1 MSLQPIRIPNDPG
14 GRRFVLVRTACIAGA
29 LLVVALFVAGL
40 PAYYEEFHTLSIISD
55 DTYREIART
64 NLDQLGI
71 SVGFYAGYFVALSGV
86 FAATCFTVAAVIFL
100 RKSGDPVAL
109 FVALLLVLLGA
120 TFTGSVNALGTLH
133 PTWAWLGDV
142 LTSISLGFMVLFFY
156 IFPDG
161 RFVPRR
167 ARWPVFFFVAYVVL
181 ASSLPG
187 SMFNPENW
195 PDLPY
200 ALFSLVW
207 ILTGVLAQTYRYRW
221 VSGPVERQQTK
232 WVVFG
237 FAVALTGYVA
247 VISLRIIFPALE
259 PGSLADLTGA
269 TVAWSFVLL
278 IPLSIGIAIL
288 RYRLFDIDIII
299 NRTLVYGALT
309 AMLAGF
315 YFGGVIG
322 LQFVF
327 RTLTGQDSQLA
338 IVASTLLIAALFSP
352 LRRGIQ
358 SFIDRRFYRK
368 KYDARKTLEAFSV
381 KLRNETDLDRL
392 SGELVSVV
400 QETLQPAH
408 VSLWLRKPE
417 KVK

>member
-1 MSLQPIRIPNDPG
+1 
-14 GRRFVLVRTACIAGA
+14 
-29 LLVVALFVAGL
+29 
-40 PAYYEEFHTLSIISD
+40 
-55 DTYREIART
+55 
-64 NLDQLGI
+64 
-71 SVGFYAGYFVALSGV
+71 
-86 FAATCFTVAAVIFL
+86 
-100 RKSGDPVAL
+100 
-109 FVALLLVLLGA
+109 
-120 TFTGSVNALGTLH
+120 
-133 PTWAWLGDV
+133 
-142 LTSISLGFMVLFFY
+142 
-156 IFPDG
+156 
-161 RFVPRR
+161 
-167 ARWPVFFFVAYVVL
+167 
-181 ASSLPG
+181 
-187 SMFNPENW
+187 MFNPENW

-221 VSGPVERQQTK
+221 VSGPVERQQTR

-237 FAVALTGYVA
+237 FAAALTGYVA

-278 IPLSIGIAIL
+278 IPLSIGTAIL

-358 SFIDRRFYRK
+358 SFIDRRFFCK
-368 KYDARKTLEAFSV
+368 KYDARKTLEAFSL
-381 KLRNETDLDRL
+381 KLRNETDLDCL
-392 SGELVSVV
+392 NEELVSVV

-417 KVK
+417 KDK